1 MATTT
6 AKKKTTAYQRLV
18 KAKTR
23 QCRGTA
29 TAADVNKAATAY
41 VQDAVKKG
49 RTKTDAE
56 RSATKV
62 KNRSCKTAVAGT
74 RKRKVTTKRKTTRK

>member
-1 MATTT
+1 MATTS
-6 AKKKTTAYQRLV
+6 ARKKTTAYQRLV

-74 RKRKVTTKRKTTRK
+74 KRKTTSKRKTTGK